1 MNTEK
6 VEGKF
11 DQVAGKVK
19 QGVGEA
25 VGNQKLANAG
35 AAEQIKG
42 VAKETWGNA
51 KDTADVVRDDK
62 RSQAAAKGEDMKYR
76 AENAAHNVREKVTDT
91 AHNIKDKVDE
101 KLDNIKREHQ
111 R

>member
-11 DQVAGKVK
+11 DQVAGKIK

-51 KDTADVVRDDK
+51 KDTADVVHEDN
-62 RSQAAAKGEDMKYR
+62 RSRVAAKS
-76 AENAAHNVREKVTDT
+76 ENLKERTENT
-91 AHNIKDKVDE
+91 AHNLREKITTGAQNLKNSVNE
-101 KLDNIKREHQ
+101 KLDDIKRDH

>member
-11 DQVAGKVK
+11 DQAAGKIK

-25 VGNQKLANAG
+25 IGNQKLANAG

-51 KDTADVVRDDK
+51 KDTANVVREDN
-62 RSQAAAKGEDMKYR
+62 RARASAEGEDLKYR
-76 AENAAHNVREKVTDT
+76 AEDSAHNVREKVTDT
-91 AHNIKDKVDE
+91 AQNIKNKVNE
-101 KLDNIKREHQ
+101 KLDNMKRD
-111 R
+111 RRS

>member
-11 DQVAGKVK
+11 DQVAGKIK

-42 VAKETWGNA
+42 AAKETWGNA
-51 KDTADVVRDDK
+51 KDTANVVREDNRAKAK
-62 RSQAAAKGEDMKYR
+62 RRGGRYEIPCRRIQPTTFAKKSQLRLRTSKNKSTT
-76 AENAAHNVREKVTDT
+76 NWTT
-91 AHNIKDKVDE
+91 
-101 KLDNIKREHQ
+101 
-111 R
+111 

>member
-11 DQVAGKVK
+11 DQVAGKIK

-25 VGNQKLANAG
+25 IGNQKLANAG

-51 KDTADVVRDDK
+51 KDTADVVHEDNR
-62 RSQAAAKGEDMKYR
+62 AKARAEGEDLKYR
-76 AENAAHNVREKVTDT
+76 AEDSAHNLREKITNT
-91 AHNIKDKVDE
+91 AQNIKEKVNE
-101 KLDNIKREHQ
+101 KLDDMKRDH
-111 R
+111 RS

>member
-11 DQVAGKVK
+11 DQVAGKIK
-19 QGVGEA
+19 QGVGES

-42 VAKETWGNA
+42 AAKETWGNA
-51 KDTADVVRDDK
+51 KDTANVVREDNRARATAESDDL
-62 RSQAAAKGEDMKYR
+62 KYR
-76 AENAAHNVREKVTDT
+76 TDNSAHNLRDRATNT
-91 AHNIKDKVDE
+91 AQNVKDRVNE
-101 KLDNIKREHQ
+101 KLDDMKRDH
-111 R
+111 RS

>member
-11 DQVAGKVK
+11 DQVAGKIK

-42 VAKETWGNA
+42 AAKETWGHA
-51 KDTADVVRDDK
+51 KDAANAVHDD
-62 RSQAAAKGEDMKYR
+62 SQERARVEGEGFKAR
-76 AENAAHNVREKVTDT
+76 AEEKAHEAREKITSG
-91 AHNIKDKVDE
+91 AQNLKEKVSE
-101 KLDNIKREHQ
+101 KLDDIKSRHQ
-111 R
+111 H